1 MDEKLLS
8 ALDLSTQEIKLYR
21 VVVNEREISPAL
33 LSKKAGVKRTT
44 AYSMARGLVEKGL
57 LIEDATRRPRVFLP
71 ARSED
76 IAGVIKI
83 EKKRS
88 EEKQALLLQL
98 ADEVGKAEAEINYPV
113 PKIRFIEEDKI
124 RAFLSQRTP
133 EWIESMDKV
142 DKVFWGFQDP
152 TLLDSYLDWI
162 DTFWKRAPKDFEVKL
177 LTNLSTTEKGV
188 AGRYERRQTKFWG
201 EAVDFRS
208 STWIIGDYV
217 IILNT
222 RKHPFYVVEIHD
234 ELMAHDQRE
243 IFKNLW
249 EMV

>member
-8 ALDLSTQEIKLYR
+8 ALDLSPQEIKLYR
-21 VVVNEREISPAL
+21 VVLNEREITPAL

-76 IAGVIKI
+76 IAGVIEV

-98 ADEVGKAEAEINYPV
+98 ADEVEKVEAEKNYPV
-113 PKIRFIEEDKI
+113 PKIRFVEEDKVNP
-124 RAFLSQRTP
+124 FLSQRTS
-133 EWIESMDKV
+133 EWIESMEKV
-142 DKVFWGFQDP
+142 EKTFWGFQDP
-152 TLLDSYLDWI
+152 SLLDSYLEWI
-162 DTFWKRAPKDFEVKL
+162 DAFWKQAPKDFEVKL
-177 LTNLSTTEKGV
+177 LTNLSTAEKGV
-188 AGRYERRQTKFWG
+188 AGKYERRQTKFWG

-208 STWIIGDYV
+208 STWIIGNYV
-217 IILNT
+217 VILNT
-222 RKHPFYVVEIHD
+222 RKHPFYLIEIHD
-234 ELMAHDQRE
+234 ALMAHDQRE

-249 EMV
+249 EML